1 MNRKSILVLCTGNS
15 CRSQILEGWI
25 RELSANEI
33 EVCSAGV
40 ETHGINP
47 DAIKYMAEHAIDI
60 SDHSSDLVDVYL
72 DKKFDLV
79 ATVCDHAKESCPI
92 FPKAIIT
99 FHRNF
104 DDPSNAIE
112 NKEQA
117 FRRVVLELKDFA
129 VFLIDQLN
137 S

>member
-1 MNRKSILVLCTGNS
+1 MKSILVLCTGNS

-25 RELSANEI
+25 RELAPAGV

-47 DAIKYMAEHAIDI
+47 DAIKYMAEHGVDI
-60 SDHSSDLVDVYL
+60 SNHSSDLVDIYM
-72 DKKFDLV
+72 DRKFDLV

-92 FPKAIIT
+92 FPASIKVY
-99 FHRNF
+99 HRNF
-104 DDPSNAIE
+104 DDPSKAMI
-112 NKEQA
+112 NKEDE

-129 VFLIDQLN
+129 AFLIHEF
-137 S
+137 